1 MKPRLLAIIGSQRKN
16 GNSYSLAKAVF
27 DSVGVDSD
35 IVQLADREIKFCTV
49 CEKCVKGDCVL
60 RDDLNEILT
69 EMQKAD
75 GIVFVLPKYLFSS
88 SKFLAFLER
97 LDGIVHMRRHMGY
110 CGPPKNPDYTLFSK
124 KPFGIFALSGRGK
137 FPKATLR
144 TVKDYIESTGLTPV
158 LYDSPPFIAVNV
170 KSGDEKGE
178 VLGNKAAL
186 KRCIDLT
193 QKVIASSKTRQ

>member
-1 MKPRLLAIIGSQRKN
+1 
-16 GNSYSLAKAVF
+16 
-27 DSVGVDSD
+27 
-35 IVQLADREIKFCTV
+35 
-49 CEKCVKGDCVL
+49 
-60 RDDLNEILT
+60 
-69 EMQKAD
+69 
-75 GIVFVLPKYLFSS
+75 
-88 SKFLAFLER
+88 
-97 LDGIVHMRRHMGY
+97 MGY
-110 CGPPKNPDYTLFSK
+110 CGPPKNPDYALFSK

-170 KSGDEKGE
+170 RSGDEKGE

-186 KRCIDLT
+186 KRCMNLT

>member
-16 GNSYSLAKAVF
+16 GNSYLLAKAVF
-27 DSVGVDSD
+27 DSVGVDSG
-35 IVQLADREIKFCTV
+35 IVQLADREIEFCTV
-49 CEKCVKGDCVL
+49 CEKCVNGDCVL

-110 CGPPKNPDYTLFSK
+110 CGPQRIQITRFSRRNLSAFSLCLDEESFQK
-124 KPFGIFALSGRGK
+124 RPYAL
-137 FPKATLR
+137 
-144 TVKDYIESTGLTPV
+144 
-158 LYDSPPFIAVNV
+158 
-170 KSGDEKGE
+170 
-178 VLGNKAAL
+178 
-186 KRCIDLT
+186 
-193 QKVIASSKTRQ
+193 

>member
-16 GNSYSLAKAVF
+16 GNSYSLVKAVF
-27 DSVGVDSD
+27 DSVDMDSD
-35 IVQLADREIKFCTV
+35 IVQLADREIRFCTI
-49 CEKCVKGDCVL
+49 CEKCVNGDCIL
-60 RDDLNEILT
+60 RDDLNEIMKK
-69 EMQKAD
+69 MQKAD

-97 LDGIVHMRRHMGY
+97 LDSIVHMRRHKGY
-110 CGPPKNPDYTLFSK
+110 CGPPKNPDYTLFSN

-158 LYDSPPFIAVNV
+158 PYDSSPFIAVNV

-186 KRCIDLT
+186 KRCINLT